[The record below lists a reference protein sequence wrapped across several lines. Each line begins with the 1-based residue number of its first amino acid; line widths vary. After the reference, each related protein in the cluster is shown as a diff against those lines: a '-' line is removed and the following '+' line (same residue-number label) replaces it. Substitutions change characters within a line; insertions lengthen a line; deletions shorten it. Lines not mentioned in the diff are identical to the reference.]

1 MHPNVKKGAKG
12 VYSRWPATQLGIR
25 MGDPFWRSSE
35 VTTCSKLICFSDWD
49 NLLALILFFSLTHSL
64 PGLKLI
70 KQVGQESHQV
80 PVIPRGY

>member
-12 VYSRWPATQLGIR
+12 VYSRRPATQLGIR

-49 NLLALILFFSLTHSL
+49 NLLALILFFFFNTLSPWPEAYQTGWAGKPPS
-64 PGLKLI
+64 P
-70 KQVGQESHQV
+70 SN
-80 PVIPRGY
+80 P